1 MLDGLFTVDTWV
13 TLNISDT
20 LVPFG
25 IWDILD
31 TFGEKV
37 RFGTYCNKYYGL
49 DTVDTLVILNIS
61 DILVPF

>member
-25 IWDILD
+25 IWDVLD
-31 TFGEKV
+31 TFGVKV
-37 RFGTYCNKYYGL
+37 RFGT
-49 DTVDTLVILNIS
+49 
-61 DILVPF
+61 